1 MAIVKQCDRCGK
13 FYNPYPMSN
22 NPNMYNAL
30 RRVQMTDSNMVELI
44 TSSPIDLCL
53 DCICEFDKFMDM
65 SDIKMIPESASLE
78 VSDLHERYTKK
89 IDPSSTEDL

>member
-30 RRVQMTDSNMVELI
+30 RRVQMTDSNMNIFYTYTYLLI
-44 TSSPIDLCL
+44 FGKRKGEND
-53 DCICEFDKFMDM
+53 DC
-65 SDIKMIPESASLE
+65 
-78 VSDLHERYTKK
+78 
-89 IDPSSTEDL
+89 